1 MGWRWLLSA
10 LTGVQTLALARAGYR
25 VLTRQPGPEIGVH
38 SEPVVTNGRVA
49 IVVPVLNEQARL
61 VPCLEGAIA
70 QGDEVTEI
78 LVVDGGSS
86 DGTRDIVAAF
96 ALRDARVH
104 WLDASPVPLDWN
116 GKAWNL
122 QRGLESLQP
131 GAQWV
136 LMLDADVR
144 PKPHLAGSLLHF
156 AQAQGVDVLSV
167 ATQQLV
173 SGVIEGMLHPAMLTT
188 LVYRYGAPGRAT
200 WKVHDVQAN
209 GQCMLVRRDAWLEV
223 GGMHMARS
231 SVCEDVTLGR
241 VFAAAGHTVGFYQA
255 PGLVDVRMYSGW
267 RDAWRNWPRSLPLRD
282 RFTKWS
288 SLLQLLELTLTQ
300 GLPMLLLAVLTLRPG
315 SQSLRSVNLML
326 MGLRLGVLAGTARA
340 YTRRPWSYW
349 LSPLTDPLVMFALW
363 RSTFRRRHFWRERPL
378 PSSRLS

>member
-1 MGWRWLLSA
+1 MGWSWLLTA
-10 LTGVQTLALARAGYR
+10 LAGAQALALARTGYR
-25 VLTRQPGPEIGVH
+25 VLTRLPGTEIVEFN
-38 SEPVVTNGRVA
+38 EPVATNERVA
-49 IVVPVLNEQARL
+49 IIVPVLNEQARL
-61 VPCLEGAIA
+61 SPCLEGAIA
-70 QGDEVTEI
+70 QGDEVAEI
-78 LVVDGGSS
+78 VVVDGGSS

-104 WLDASPVPLDWN
+104 WLDASPVPPEWN

-122 QRGLESLQP
+122 QRGLESLHP
-131 GAQWV
+131 DAQWV

-144 PKPHLAGSLLHF
+144 PKPHLARSLLHF
-156 AQAQGVDVLSV
+156 AQAQGVNVLSV

-200 WKVHDVQAN
+200 SKVHDVQAN
-209 GQCMLVRRDAWLEV
+209 GQCMLVRRDAWLAV

-241 VFAAAGHTVGFYQA
+241 IFAAGGHTVGLYQA

-267 RDAWRNWPRSLPLRD
+267 HDTWRNWPRSLPLRD

-300 GLPMLLLAVLTLRPG
+300 GLPMLSLGVLTLRPAVP
-315 SQSLRSVNLML
+315 SLRSVNLVL

-349 LSPLTDPLVMFALW
+349 LSPLADPLVTLALW
-363 RSTFRRRHFWRERPL
+363 RSAFRRRHFWRERPL